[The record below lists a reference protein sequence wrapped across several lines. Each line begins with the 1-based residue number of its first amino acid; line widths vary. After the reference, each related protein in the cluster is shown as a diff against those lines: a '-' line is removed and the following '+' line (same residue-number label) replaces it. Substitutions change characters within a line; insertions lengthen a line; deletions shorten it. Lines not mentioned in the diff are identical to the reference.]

1 MRPLRSS
8 FARPPAS
15 TGGVWT
21 FIAGGSAGRQSGAQK
36 TALRSGPAPPPWYLE
51 RARRHKIPEPAPA
64 SDSITL
70 TRPLAPRGRPRPD
83 SGRGSPLPAW
93 PRPRACRDEPSR
105 SASRHRRRE
114 PCRRDRRPT
123 PEADA
128 GAEHRSGRPHPG
140 TGRFDNLPREGD
152 PCTERSEAETAA
164 PPSARRRMISAS
176 RTGSARGRPSV
187 RTSCAPSFAGRA

>member
-36 TALRSGPAPPPWYLE
+36 MALRSGPAPPPWTLV
-51 RARRHKIPEPAPA
+51 RARRHTIPTRLPQATPSRPPAPEVVHGRMPA
-64 SDSITL
+64 AVRPRLLRRGPGRAATDRGV
-70 TRPLAPRGRPRPD
+70 RPLGAVAEG
-83 SGRGSPLPAW
+83 PATGTSA
-93 PRPRACRDEPSR
+93 RR
-105 SASRHRRRE
+105 S
-114 PCRRDRRPT
+114 RPT
-123 PEADA
+123 R
-128 GAEHRSGRPHPG
+128 GAECRSGRPHPG

-152 PCTERSEAETAA
+152 PCTERSEAETTA